1 MKKVTLMAALMIGGS
16 AFSQKL
22 KISEVNISSGTG
34 TLGQQNGSLANFQQL
49 APSSSILTKDF
60 SQFKP
65 YNDFYFHGPGQMN
78 TSQSSFY
85 SLQLGLQCAK
95 MPKVTFRAGI
105 THISNVGALSSQ
117 GSYSETAAYDT
128 LTSSQTGA
136 ITVIDTSHIK
146 NYNMNYSN
154 QQIRLDGAMIFR
166 MFPENRWSLHA
177 GLGASIGMSYQATTE
192 INYFE
197 YSTASQNGTGSG
209 SNIQENERFKNK
221 NSLGASLY
229 IPMGVDF
236 GIGKKRSFWMPFHLY
251 MEARPSLNINS
262 INEIGTT
269 FSPGMSTAL
278 GLRIKI

>member
-1 MKKVTLMAALMIGGS
+1 MKKVTLMAALIISGA
-16 AFSQKL
+16 AFSQNL
-22 KISEVNISSGTG
+22 KISEINISSGSG
-34 TLGQQNGSLANFQQL
+34 SLGQEKGSLSDFKLL
-49 APSSSILTKDF
+49 APTSSILAMDF

-65 YNDFYFHGPGQMN
+65 NGDFYFHGPGQMN
-78 TSQSSFY
+78 ASQSSFY

-95 MPKVTFRAGI
+95 MPKITFRAGV
-105 THISNVGALSSQ
+105 THISNQGAISAH

-128 LTSSQTGA
+128 LTSSQTGS

-177 GLGASIGMSYQATTE
+177 GLGASIGMSYRANTD
-192 INYFE
+192 IHYSE
-197 YSTASQNGTGSG
+197 YSTVSQNNNSSG
-209 SNIQENERFKNK
+209 SNNEQNESFKNK
-221 NSLGASLY
+221 NSVGASLY

-251 MEARPSLNINS
+251 AEARPSLNFNS